1 MDRRG
6 FLLGLAGVI
15 GAGATAG
22 LAFASSAEA
31 VPLDQLK
38 DLQLKDPA
46 TADPAAATPDG
57 TVIDEAQYW
66 GPPRGEWGW
75 GPPPGRPRGYWRRQR
90 RRYRR
95 RVCGWRRDRWGRP
108 FRDCWYGWR

>member
-22 LAFASSAEA
+22 FALVSSAEA
-31 VPLDQLK
+31 IPLDQLK
-38 DLQLKDPA
+38 HLA
-46 TADPAAATPDG
+46 ADDDAAAATPDG
-57 TVIDEAQYW
+57 TVVEEAQYW
-66 GPPRGEWGW
+66 GPPRGGW
-75 GPPPGRPRGYWRRQR
+75 GPPPGPPPGYWRRRYR
-90 RRYRR
+90 RRRR

-108 FRDCWYGWR
+108 FRSCWYTWR

>member
-38 DLQLKDPA
+38 DLA
-46 TADPAAATPDG
+46 TADPSTAETPDG
-57 TVIDEAQYW
+57 TLVEDAQYW
-66 GPPRGEWGW
+66 GPPRGGWGW
-75 GPPPGRPRGYWRRQR
+75 GPPPGPPPGYWRRRR

-95 RVCGWRRDRWGRP
+95 RVCGWRRDRWGQP
-108 FRDCWYGWR
+108 FRSCWYDWR